1 MRRALL
7 LLWAADAWEG
17 YASVATTRSVGA
29 GQPLG
34 EAQVRDGVALAGAPH
49 FGRQRFQARKR
60 DLSALAPRAQPTL
73 LRAAAGKG
81 ELLSRI
87 TVSLDADADC
97 TRFASAAAVTRTYD
111 LLAVQP
117 TSERAFASA
126 CATLD
131 VDLISLDLC
140 RRLPFKRVTLSWY
153 DMRCSRMHLQAPRAD
168 GAHSCCQGSVLRAL
182 LRRPAARPRLKAPVY
197 LQRDSVDA
205 CHGRRRSPYEQR
217 GDACL

>member
-1 MRRALL
+1 
-7 LLWAADAWEG
+7 
-17 YASVATTRSVGA
+17 VATTRSVGA

-60 DLSALAPRAQPTL
+60 DLTALAPQAQPTL

-111 LLAVQP
+111 LLAVEP

-140 RRLPFKRVTLSWY
+140 RRLPFKRVALSRVRY
-153 DMRCSRMHLQAPRAD
+153 
-168 GAHSCCQGSVLRAL
+168 AL
-182 LRRPAARPRLKAPVY
+182 LTHALAGSACRRCAQLLPGECSSSSAMQACCATPAQGASLSPTRL
-197 LQRDSVDA
+197 R
-205 CHGRRRSPYEQR
+205 
-217 GDACL
+217 